1 MPSILLDRF
10 ELTLLGPTLSLFFIV
25 ALPFLGALLPGL
37 MNAAGRA
44 ACAGVTFT
52 VSLAAFVGLLTNL
65 PQVLR
70 GELVTARVNWMPE
83 LGLNFTLMLDGLGFF
98 FALLILGIGL
108 LIIAYARHY
117 LSRNDNMGEFFTYLL
132 LFQGAMVGIVLSDNI
147 LLLLVFWELTSLSSF
162 LLIGYWKHLPAG
174 RQGARMALTVTGM
187 GGLAMIGGM
196 LILGQIAGSYDLSV
210 ILQNRE
216 LIQADPLYLPA
227 LILILLGCF
236 TKSAQFP
243 FHFWLPHAMAAPTP
257 VSAYLH
263 SATMVK
269 AGIFLMARMWPV
281 LSGTPE
287 WFAIVTTAG
296 LVTMVLGAVIALF
309 KHDLKALLAFST
321 VSHLGLIT
329 MLLGTGTAF
338 GAMAAVFHILN
349 HATFKAALFMSA
361 GIVDHEAHTR
371 DIRRLGGLRTLMPV
385 TFIIATLA
393 ALSMAGIP
401 LLNGFLSKEM
411 MLEEATHT
419 VLFNSPWLVPVL
431 ATVGSLFS
439 AAYCF
444 RLIGHTFLGKV
455 RDDYPAKPHDPNP
468 GMWLPPAILVVLV
481 VVIGVAPF
489 LAEPF
494 VKTVTASL
502 LGEAAEVPKAYFKIW
517 HGLVPALFMSI
528 AAVVGGLILMV
539 IFKPLS
545 NAWEA
550 APRPEAKV
558 IFEGIIEAAASAA
571 RTFTHSLHNGA
582 FSRYAMISFVA
593 IVAIGY
599 HAWVTGTIG
608 DATRA
613 VQVAGPVP
621 IAGWAML
628 VAATGALVF
637 MHRNRFLALILIGIV
652 GLMVSVGFV
661 YLSAPDLAMTQF
673 TVEVVTIILLLLALN
688 FLPKTTPSESTILRR
703 ARDTGVAI
711 AGGLAAF
718 ALAYHYMLRD
728 AVATPISEFHL
739 ANSYKGGG
747 GTNVVNVILVDFR
760 GFDTYGEIIV
770 LGIAALLI
778 YALTEALLRGPV
790 RARLLNRIP
799 DQPRAGD
806 MHPMMMVVLTR
817 VIMPVVL
824 LVGFYIFLRGHNEP
838 GGGFIAGL
846 VVSIGVVMQYMASGF
861 TWTSARLKYP
871 YHGVIGA
878 GVLVAGFTG
887 IGSWFVTKPFLTS
900 DFTYV
905 RIPPFDKFELATAAL
920 FDVGVFLAVVG
931 AVMLSLESFSRLA
944 RRANADETEHPMD
957 INPARAEGSSDP
969 IAPVKEGG

>member
-1 MPSILLDRF
+1 M
-10 ELTLLGPTLSLFFIV
+10 
-25 ALPFLGALLPGL
+25 
-37 MNAAGRA
+37 
-44 ACAGVTFT
+44 
-52 VSLAAFVGLLTNL
+52 
-65 PQVLR
+65 
-70 GELVTARVNWMPE
+70 
-83 LGLNFTLMLDGLGFF
+83 
-98 FALLILGIGL
+98 LILGIGL
-108 LIIAYARHY
+108 LVIAYARHY
-117 LSRNDNMGEFFTYLL
+117 LSREDNMGEFFTYLL

-187 GGLAMIGGM
+187 GGLAMVAGM
-196 LILGQIAGSYDLSV
+196 LLLGQIVGSYDLSV
-210 ILQNRE
+210 ILQNRA

-227 LILILLGCF
+227 LLLILLGCF

-281 LSGTPE
+281 LAGTPE
-287 WFAIVTTAG
+287 WVMIVTTAG
-296 LVTMVLGAVIALF
+296 LITMVLGAVIALF

-371 DIRRLGGLRTLMPV
+371 DIRRLGGLRKLMPV
-385 TFIIATLA
+385 TFTIATLA

-411 MLEEATHT
+411 MLEEAYGTA
-419 VLFNSPWLVPVL
+419 LFGVPWLVPAL
-431 ATVGSLFS
+431 ATFGSLFS

-444 RLIGHTFLGKV
+444 RLIGHVFFGPV
-455 RDDYPAKPHDPNP
+455 RDDYPAVPHDPP
-468 GMWLPPAILVVLV
+468 AGLWLPPALLMVPVVL
-481 VVIGVAPF
+481 IGVAPF

-494 VKTVTASL
+494 VKLVTASV
-502 LGEAAEVPKAYFKIW
+502 LGDVADVPSAYFKIW
-517 HGLVPALFMSI
+517 HGLVPALYMSI
-528 AAVVGGLILMV
+528 AAVVGGLLLLAM
-539 IFKPLS
+539 FNPALRF
-545 NAWEA
+545 WEA
-550 APRPEAKV
+550 APRPEAKT
-558 IFEGIIEAAASAA
+558 IFEAIVEGAA
-571 RTFTHSLHNGA
+571 RLVQRLILPLHNGA
-582 FSRYAMISFVA
+582 FSRYA
-593 IVAIGY
+593 AIGTLVILAAGA
-599 HAWVTGTIG
+599 HAFATGTVG
-608 DATRA
+608 APTREMQP
-613 VQVAGPVP
+613 VGPVP
-621 IAGWAML
+621 IAGWLML
-628 VAATGALVF
+628 VAATGGMVF
-637 MHRNRFLALILIGIV
+637 MHRNRLLSLVLIGIV
-652 GLMVSVGFV
+652 GLMVSIGFV
-661 YLSAPDLAMTQF
+661 FFSAPDLAMTQF
-673 TVEVVTIILLLLALN
+673 TVEVVTIILMLLALN
-688 FLPKTTPSESTILRR
+688 FLPNKTPVESTVLRR
-703 ARDTGVAI
+703 LRDAIIAI
-711 AGGLAAF
+711 AGGF
-718 ALAYHYMLRD
+718 ATFGLAYHYLLRE
-728 AVATPISEFHL
+728 AVATPISAFHL

-778 YALTEALLRGPV
+778 YALTETLLDGPV
-790 RARLLNRIP
+790 RARLLNRKP

-817 VIMPVVL
+817 VIMPLVL

-846 VVSIGVVMQYMASGF
+846 IVSIAVVMQYMASGF
-861 TWTSARLKYP
+861 SWASARLRYP

-878 GVLVAGFTG
+878 GVLIAGLTG
-887 IGSWFVTKPFLTS
+887 IGSWFVGKPFLTS

-905 RIPPFDKFELATAAL
+905 RIPPFEKFELATAAL
-920 FDVGVFLAVVG
+920 FDLGVFLAVVG

-944 RRANADETEHPMD
+944 RRAHVPDTEHPMD
-957 INPARAEGSSDP
+957 IDP
-969 IAPVKEGG
+969 SRDDPPVEKAGHAKEGV

>member
-1 MPSILLDRF
+1 M
-10 ELTLLGPTLSLFFIV
+10 SLFFIV

-37 MNAAGRA
+37 MNPAGRS

-52 VSLAAFVGLLTNL
+52 VSLAAFIGLLSNL
-65 PQVLR
+65 PSVLA
-70 GELVTARVNWMPE
+70 GNVVTARVDWMPS

-108 LIIAYARHY
+108 LIIAYARKY
-117 LSRNDNMGEFFTYLL
+117 LSRDDNMGEFFTYLL

-147 LLLLVFWELTSLSSF
+147 LLLLIFWELTSLSSF
-162 LLIGYWKHLPAG
+162 LLIGYWKHLPEG

-196 LILGQIAGSYDLSV
+196 LILGQIVGSYDLSV

-216 LIQADPLYLPA
+216 LIQSDPLYVPA

-287 WFAIVTTAG
+287 WFVIVTTVG

-361 GIVDHEAHTR
+361 GIIDHEAHTR

-385 TFIIATLA
+385 TFVIVTLA

-411 MLEEATHT
+411 MLEEATQT
-419 VLFNSPWLVPVL
+419 VLFGAPWLVPAL
-431 ATVGSLFS
+431 ATFGALFS

-444 RLIGHTFLGKV
+444 RLIWHVFLGRV
-455 RDDYPAKPHDPNP
+455 RDDYPAKPHDP
-468 GMWLPPAILVVLV
+468 GAGLWLPPAILVVLV

-494 VKTVTASL
+494 VKLVTASV
-502 LGEAAEVPKAYFKIW
+502 LGGEAEVPKVYFKLW
-517 HGLVPALFMSI
+517 HGLTPALFMSI
-528 AAVVGGLILMV
+528 IAVVGGLLLLAA
-539 IFKPLS
+539 FNPALRLW
-545 NAWEA
+545 NAT
-550 APRPEAKV
+550 PRPEAKV
-558 IFEGIIEAAASAA
+558 IFDAVAKVSVWLA
-571 RTFTHSLHNGA
+571 RKLILPLHDGA
-582 FSRYAMISFVA
+582 FSRYAAIASIA
-593 IVAIGY
+593 IVAAGL
-599 HAWVTGTIG
+599 HAWSTGTVG
-608 DATRA
+608 LPTRTMQA
-613 VQVAGPVP
+613 AGPVP
-621 IAGWAML
+621 IAGWLML
-628 VAATGALVF
+628 VAATGGLVY
-637 MHRNRFLALILIGIV
+637 MHRDRFLSLILIGIV
-652 GLMVSVGFV
+652 GVMVSIGFV
-661 YLSAPDLAMTQF
+661 FFSAPDLAMTQF
-673 TVEVVTIILLLLALN
+673 SVDVVTLILLLLALN
-688 FLPKTTPSESTILRR
+688 FLPKHTPVESSVFRR
-703 ARDTGVAI
+703 ARDAGVAV
-711 AGGLAAF
+711 AGGLATF
-718 ALAYHYMLRD
+718 ALAYHYLLRD
-728 AVATPISEFHL
+728 AVSSPISDFHL

-778 YALTEALLRGPV
+778 YALTETLLRGPV
-790 RARLLNRIP
+790 RARLLNRKP

-824 LVGFYIFLRGHNEP
+824 MVGFFIFLRGHNEP

-846 VVSIGVVMQYMASGF
+846 IVSIAVVMQYMASGF
-861 TWTSARLKYP
+861 AWTSARLKYP

-878 GVLVAGFTG
+878 GVLIAGLTG
-887 IGSWFVTKPFLTS
+887 IGSWFVGKPFLTS
-900 DFTYV
+900 AFTYV
-905 RIPPFDKFELATAAL
+905 RIPPFEKFELATAAL
-920 FDVGVFLAVVG
+920 FDLGVFLAVVG

-944 RRANADETEHPMD
+944 RRAHASDKEFPMD
-957 INPARAEGSSDP
+957 IDPSRDDTPPDEAGSARGAL
-969 IAPVKEGG
+969 

>member
-1 MPSILLDRF
+1 M
-10 ELTLLGPTLSLFFIV
+10 SLFFIV

-52 VSLAAFVGLLTNL
+52 VSLAAFIGLLTNL

-117 LSRNDNMGEFFTYLL
+117 LSRDDNMGEFFTYLL

-162 LLIGYWKHLPAG
+162 LLIGYWKHLPEG

-187 GGLAMIGGM
+187 GGLAMIAGM

-371 DIRRLGGLRTLMPV
+371 DIRRLGGLRTLMPL
-385 TFIIATLA
+385 TFVIATLA

-419 VLFNSPWLVPVL
+419 VLFDSPWLVPVL

-455 RDDYPAKPHDPNP
+455 RDDYPSKPHDPNP

-481 VVIGVAPF
+481 VLIGVAPF

-494 VKTVTASL
+494 VKIVTGSL

-528 AAVVGGLILMV
+528 AAVAGGLVLMLA
-539 IFKPLS
+539 FKPLS
-545 NAWEA
+545 NIWET

-558 IFEGIIEAAASAA
+558 IFEGIVETAAALA
-571 RTFTHSLHNGA
+571 RGFTFGLHNGA
-582 FSRYAMISFVA
+582 FSRYAMISFVV
-593 IVAIGY
+593 IVAVGY
-599 HAWVTGTIG
+599 HAWTSGTIG
-608 DATRA
+608 DATRV
-613 VQVAGPVP
+613 VQAAGPVP
-621 IAGWAML
+621 IAGWTML

-652 GLMVSVGFV
+652 GLMVSIGFV

-688 FLPKTTPSESTILRR
+688 FLPNTTPSESTVLRR

-728 AVATPISEFHL
+728 AVSTPISEFHL

-778 YALTEALLRGPV
+778 YALTETLLRGPV

-824 LVGFYIFLRGHNEP
+824 MVGFYIFLRGHNEP

-931 AVMLSLESFSRLA
+931 AVTLSLESFSRLA

-969 IAPVKEGG
+969 IEPVKEGG

>member
-1 MPSILLDRF
+1 M
-10 ELTLLGPTLSLFFIV
+10 SLFLVV
-25 ALPFLGALLPGL
+25 ALPFMGALLPGL
-37 MNAAGRA
+37 MNNAGRQ

-52 VSLAAFVGLLTNL
+52 VTLAAFIGLLTNL
-65 PQVLR
+65 PAVLA
-70 GELVTARVNWMPE
+70 GEVVTTGVNWLPS
-83 LGLNFTLMLDGLGFF
+83 LGLNVNLMLDGLGFF

-108 LIIAYARHY
+108 LIITYARFY
-117 LSRNDNMGEFFTYLL
+117 LAREDNMGEFFTYLL

-147 LLLLVFWELTSLSSF
+147 LLLLIFWELTSLSSF
-162 LLIGYWKHLPAG
+162 LLIGYWKHLPEG

-187 GGLAMIGGM
+187 GGLALIGGM
-196 LILGQIAGSYDLSV
+196 LILGDIAGSYDLSV

-216 LIQADPLYLPA
+216 VIQDSPLYLPA
-227 LILILLGCF
+227 LLLILLGCF

-269 AGIFLMARMWPV
+269 AGIFLMARLWPV

-287 WFAIVTTAG
+287 WFILVTGAG
-296 LVTMVLGAVIALF
+296 LITMVLGAVIAMF

-361 GIVDHEAHTR
+361 GIIDHETHTR
-371 DIRRLGGLRTLMPV
+371 DIRRLGGLRHLMPI
-385 TFIIATLA
+385 TFVIATLA

-401 LLNGFLSKEM
+401 FLNGFLSKEM
-411 MLEEATHT
+411 MLEEAYDT
-419 VLFNSPWLVPVL
+419 VLFGPHWLVPAL
-431 ATVGSLFS
+431 AVFGSLFS

-444 RLIGHTFLGKV
+444 RLIGHTFLGPK
-455 RDDYPAKPHDPNP
+455 RDDYPATPHDP
-468 GMWLPPAILVVLV
+468 GIGLWGPPALLVVLV
-481 VVIGVAPF
+481 VMIGCAPF

-494 VKTVTASL
+494 VKLVTASV
-502 LGEAAEVPKAYFKIW
+502 LGEAAAVPTAYFKIW
-517 HGLVPALFMSI
+517 HGLVPALYMSI
-528 AAVVGGLILMV
+528 AAVVGGLIVLALFNRLLK
-539 IFKPLS
+539 I
-545 NAWEA
+545 WDA
-550 APRPEAKV
+550 APRPEAKT
-558 IFEGIIEAAASAA
+558 IFEAIIAAAVGAA
-571 RTFTHSLHNGA
+571 RGLIHGLHNGA
-582 FSRYAMISFVA
+582 FSRYAA
-593 IVAIGY
+593 IAAVTITAAGFY
-599 HAWVTGTIG
+599 AWNSGTVG
-608 DATRA
+608 MATRA
-613 VQVAGPVP
+613 PQPVGAVHV
-621 IAGWAML
+621 AGWAML
-628 VAATGALVF
+628 VAATIGMVF
-637 MHRNRFLALILIGIV
+637 LHRNRLLSLILIGIV

-661 YLSAPDLAMTQF
+661 FFSAPDLAMTQI

-688 FLPKTTPSESTILRR
+688 FLPNQTPVQSTTLRR
-703 ARDTGVAI
+703 FRDGAVAL
-711 AGGLAAF
+711 AAGLATF
-718 ALAYHYMLRD
+718 AMAYYFLLRD
-728 AVATPISEFHL
+728 AITTPISEFHL

-760 GFDTYGEIIV
+760 GFDTFGEIIV

-778 YALTEALLRGPV
+778 YALTEALLDGPV
-790 RARLLNRIP
+790 RARLLNRKP

-817 VIMPVVL
+817 VTMPVVL

-846 VVSIGVVMQYMASGF
+846 VVSIAVVMQYMASGF
-861 TWTSARLKYP
+861 SWTSARLRYP

-878 GVLVAGFTG
+878 GVLIAGFTG
-887 IGSWFVTKPFLTS
+887 IGSWFVDKPFLTS

-905 RIPPFDKFELATAAL
+905 RIPPFEKFELATAAL
-920 FDVGVFLAVVG
+920 FDLGVFLAVVG

-944 RRANADETEHPMD
+944 RRAHVKDSEHPMD
-957 INPARAEGSSDP
+957 IDPSRDP
-969 IAPVKEGG
+969 IDPDSPKKEGA

>member
-1 MPSILLDRF
+1 M
-10 ELTLLGPTLSLFFIV
+10 SLFLVV

-37 MNAAGRA
+37 MNNAGRQ

-52 VSLAAFVGLLTNL
+52 VTLAAFVGLLTNL
-65 PQVLR
+65 PAVLA
-70 GELVTARVNWMPE
+70 GEVVTTGVNWLPA
-83 LGLNFTLMLDGLGFF
+83 LGMNVNLMLDGLGFF

-108 LIIAYARHY
+108 LIITYARFY
-117 LSRNDNMGEFFTYLL
+117 LSRDDNMGEFFTYLL

-147 LLLLVFWELTSLSSF
+147 LVLLVFWELTSLSSF
-162 LLIGYWKHLPAG
+162 LLIGYWKHLPEG

-187 GGLAMIGGM
+187 GGLALIGGM
-196 LILGQIAGSYDLSV
+196 LILGNIAGSYDLSV
-210 ILQNRE
+210 ILQSRE
-216 LIQADPLYLPA
+216 IIQASPLYLPA

-269 AGIFLMARMWPV
+269 AGIFLMARLWPV

-287 WFAIVTTAG
+287 WFVIVTTAG
-296 LVTMVLGAVIALF
+296 LITMVLGAVIALF
-309 KHDLKALLAFST
+309 KHDLMALLAFST

-361 GIVDHEAHTR
+361 GIVDHETHTR
-371 DIRRLGGLRTLMPV
+371 DIRRLGGLRHLMPV
-385 TFIIATLA
+385 TFAIVTLA

-411 MLEEATHT
+411 MLEEAHHT
-419 VLFNSPWLVPVL
+419 VLFGSYWLAPTL
-431 ATVGSLFS
+431 AVIGSLFS

-444 RLIGHTFLGKV
+444 RLISHTFLGPK
-455 RDDYPAKPHDPNP
+455 RDDYPAHPHDPGF
-468 GMWLPPAILVVLV
+468 GMWGPPALLVVLV
-481 VVIGVAPF
+481 VMIGCAPF

-494 VKTVTASL
+494 VKIVTASL
-502 LGEAAEVPKAYFKIW
+502 LGDVAAVPDAYFKIW
-517 HGLVPALFMSI
+517 HGLVPALYMSI
-528 AAVVGGLILMV
+528 AAVVGGLIVLAL
-539 IFKPLS
+539 FKPLLKL
-545 NAWEA
+545 WDA

-558 IFEGIIEAAASAA
+558 IFEALVEAVAALS
-571 RTFTHSLHNGA
+571 RGLIHGLHNGA
-582 FSRYAMISFVA
+582 FSRYAA
-593 IVAIGY
+593 IAAVTITAIGY
-599 HAWVTGTIG
+599 HAWATGTVG
-608 DATRA
+608 PATRA
-613 VQVAGPVP
+613 PQTAGPVE
-621 IAGWAML
+621 IAGWVML
-628 VAATGALVF
+628 VTATLGLVF
-637 MHRNRFLALILIGIV
+637 LHRNRLLSLILIGIV

-661 YLSAPDLAMTQF
+661 FLSAPDLAMTQI

-688 FLPKTTPSESTILRR
+688 FLPNRTPVESSVLRR
-703 ARDTGVAI
+703 MRDALVALAAGLATFAMSYHFLLRDTVA
-711 AGGLAAF
+711 
-718 ALAYHYMLRD
+718 
-728 AVATPISEFHL
+728 PSISEFHL

-760 GFDTYGEIIV
+760 GFDTFGEIIV

-778 YALTEALLRGPV
+778 YALTETLLDGPV
-790 RARLLNRIP
+790 RARLLNRKP

-817 VIMPVVL
+817 VLMP
-824 LVGFYIFLRGHNEP
+824 LVMLIGFYIFWRGHNEP

-846 VVSIGVVMQYMASGF
+846 IVSIGVVMQYMASGF
-861 TWTSARLKYP
+861 NWTSARLRYP

-878 GVLVAGFTG
+878 GVLIAGLTG
-887 IGSWFVTKPFLTS
+887 IGSWFFGKPFLTS

-905 RIPPFDKFELATAAL
+905 RIPPFEKFELATAAL
-920 FDVGVFLAVVG
+920 FDLGVFLAVVG

-944 RRANADETEHPMD
+944 RRANMSDSEHPMD
-957 INPARAEGSSDP
+957 IDPSRAEEYDP
-969 IAPVKEGG
+969 ADPGNPKREGV

>member
-1 MPSILLDRF
+1 M
-10 ELTLLGPTLSLFFIV
+10 SLFFIV
-25 ALPFLGALLPGL
+25 ALPFFGALLPGL

-44 ACAGVTFT
+44 ATAGVTFT

-65 PQVLR
+65 PTILAGDV
-70 GELVTARVNWMPE
+70 VMARVDWMPL
-83 LGLNFTLMLDGLGFF
+83 LGLNFSLMLDSLGFF

-108 LIIAYARHY
+108 LIIAYGRNY
-117 LSRNDNMGEFFTYLL
+117 LSRDDNMGQFFTYLL

-162 LLIGYWKHLPAG
+162 LLIGYWKHLPEG

-216 LIQADPLYLPA
+216 LIQADALYLPA

-281 LSGTPE
+281 LAGTPE
-287 WFAIVTTAG
+287 WFMIVTTAG
-296 LVTMVLGAVIALF
+296 LITMVLGAVIALF

-361 GIVDHEAHTR
+361 GIIDHEAHTR
-371 DIRRLGGLRTLMPV
+371 DIRLLGGLRKLMPV
-385 TFIIATLA
+385 TFVIATLA

-411 MLEEATHT
+411 MLEEANHT
-419 VLFNSPWLVPVL
+419 VLFNSPWLVPAL
-431 ATVGSLFS
+431 ATFGSLFS

-444 RLIGHTFLGKV
+444 RLIGHTFLGPV
-455 RDDYPAKPHDPNP
+455 RDDYPAKPHDP
-468 GMWLPPAILVVLV
+468 GAGLWLPPAILVVLV
-481 VVIGVAPF
+481 VTIGVAPF

-494 VKTVTASL
+494 VKLVTASVI
-502 LGEAAEVPKAYFKIW
+502 GDSVAMPKAHLKIW
-517 HGLVPALFMSI
+517 HGLVPALYMSI
-528 AAVVGGLILMV
+528 VAVVGGLIMLS
-539 IFKPLS
+539 IFKPALKIWD
-545 NAWEA
+545 AL
-550 APRPEAKV
+550 PRPEAKA
-558 IFEGIIEAAASAA
+558 IFEAIVEAAATLA
-571 RTFTHSLHNGA
+571 RAMILPLHNGS
-582 FSRYAMISFVA
+582 FSRYAAIATIAMVA
-593 IVAIGY
+593 VGY
-599 HAWVTGTIG
+599 HAWNTGTIG
-608 DATRA
+608 APTHELMP
-613 VQVAGPVP
+613 AGPVP
-621 IAGWAML
+621 IAGWLML
-628 VAATGALVF
+628 VAATVGLVL
-637 MHRNRFLALILIGIV
+637 MHRNRLLSLILIGIV
-652 GLMVSVGFV
+652 GLLVSIGFV
-661 YLSAPDLAMTQF
+661 FFSAPDLAMTQF

-688 FLPKTTPSESTILRR
+688 FLPNRTPIESSVLRR
-703 ARDTGVAI
+703 VRDTGVAVI
-711 AGGLAAF
+711 AGMATV
-718 ALAYHYMLRD
+718 ALSDHYMLRD
-728 AVATPISEFHL
+728 PVSTSISEFHL

-778 YALTEALLRGPV
+778 YALTETLLSGPV
-790 RARLLNRIP
+790 RARLLNRKP
-799 DQPRAGD
+799 DQARAGGR
-806 MHPMMMVVLTR
+806 HPMMMVVLTR
-817 VIMPVVL
+817 MIMPVVL
-824 LVGFYIFLRGHNEP
+824 MVGFYIFWRGHNEP

-846 VVSIGVVMQYMASGF
+846 IVSIGVVMQYMASGF
-861 TWTSARLKYP
+861 GWASARLRYP

-878 GVLVAGFTG
+878 GVLIAGFTG
-887 IGSWFVTKPFLTS
+887 IGSWFFGKPFLTS
-900 DFTYV
+900 DYTYV
-905 RIPPFDKFELATAAL
+905 RIPPFEKFELATAAL
-920 FDVGVFLAVVG
+920 FDLGVFLAVVG
-931 AVMLSLESFSRLA
+931 AVMLTLESFSRLA
-944 RRANADETEHPMD
+944 RQAGGPESEHPMD
-957 INPARAEGSSDP
+957 IDP
-969 IAPVKEGG
+969 TRDDPKDPVEKEAV